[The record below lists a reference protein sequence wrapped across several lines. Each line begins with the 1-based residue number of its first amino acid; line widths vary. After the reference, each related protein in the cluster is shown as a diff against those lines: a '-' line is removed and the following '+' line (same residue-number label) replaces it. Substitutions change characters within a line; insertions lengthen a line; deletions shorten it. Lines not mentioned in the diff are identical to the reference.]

1 MAISAVFFICTA
13 VFFFVGGYDL
23 YAYSAS
29 KIIFTLCFMNMYS
42 FFLQYLF
49 APTTR
54 QIRSLNRESVPL
66 AAMDLEMPDGGEVLV
81 DITD

>member
-1 MAISAVFFICTA
+1 MAISAVFFVCTV

-23 YAYSAS
+23 YSYSAS

-49 APTTR
+49 APTDR
-54 QIRSLNRESVPL
+54 QIKTISQESLTL
-66 AAMDLEMPDGGEVLV
+66 AAINVEMLDAGEILV
-81 DITD
+81 DISD